1 MLPADEEWDD
11 TGSRLAAI
19 VKRYGGRV
27 SVIEG
32 VYARKEGRGR
42 GEAER
47 RV

>member
-19 VKRYGGRV
+19 VKRYGGRG

-32 VYARKEGRGR
+32 VFALKEGRGR